1 MNELIPI
8 NYNEERMTVSARDLH
23 QRLEIKTQYTKWFE
37 RMCSYGFVENTDFI
51 LVSQKSLT
59 NNPKNPYTEITDHQI
74 TINMAKELCMLQRN
88 EMGKK
93 FRQYFIEVEEQWN
106 RPEMVM
112 ARALKMANNQME
124 ELKLESA
131 EQKERIKELEPKAE
145 YTDKILA
152 TENTVTTTQIAKDF
166 GMSGRE
172 LNKILANLKIQYKQ
186 AGQWLLYSKYQGMGY
201 TKSYT
206 YRYYNQSYPHT
217 NWTQK
222 GRKFIYDTLVKCGI
236 IQPTGTRCPMP
247 ALELG
252 EDLSKGANNNAN

>member
-8 NYNEERMTVSARDLH
+8 NYDEERMTISARDLH
-23 QRLEIKTQYTKWFE
+23 ERLEIKTAYKDWFP
-37 RMCSYGFVENTDFI
+37 RMLKYGFAEGVDFSVTDIF
-51 LVSQKSLT
+51 VQDDTAFGGERK
-59 NNPKNPYTEITDHQI
+59 ITDHQI

-252 EDLSKGANNNAN
+252 EDLTKGANNNAN